1 MSKESGRRSILI
13 VEDNEL
19 NREMLCAMLEDRYH
33 VFQAENGKE
42 GLKSSKSIIA
52 IFQSSFLTCRCQL

>member
-1 MSKESGRRSILI
+1 MSNESGCRSILI

-19 NREMLCAMLEDRYH
+19 NRDMLCAMLEDRYH

-42 GLKSSKSIIA
+42 GS
-52 IFQSSFLTCRCQL
+52 